1 MVHIRRLAPVD
12 LSVLSNVAPGAFDN
26 PINERSAKT
35 FLADPNHFLVVAV
48 LGDKKDPHPEVPVP
62 DLIRDGPRRMAA
74 SAAPASILRGSRASA
89 LAPQDEGSNGLVVGF
104 VSAVRMFHPD
114 KEKPELFIN
123 EIGVAPEYRRR
134 GIGKALIK
142 AVIEEAK
149 KAGCRLA
156 WLAVDEDN
164 KAALAL
170 YRSAGGKPPEKQI
183 HIDFDLD

>member
-1 MVHIRRLAPVD
+1 MVHIRRLAPAD
-12 LSVLSNVAPGAFDN
+12 LSVLSNVAPGVFDD
-26 PINERSAKT
+26 PISERSASA
-35 FLADPNHFLVVAV
+35 FLADPNHFLAVA
-48 LGDKKDPHPEVPVP
+48 
-62 DLIRDGPRRMAA
+62 RN
-74 SAAPASILRGSRASA
+74 
-89 LAPQDEGSNGLVVGF
+89 EGSNGLVVGF

-114 KEKPELFIN
+114 KEKPEMFVN

-134 GIGKALIK
+134 GIGKALMK
-142 AVIEEAK
+142 AMLEEAK

-170 YRSAGGKPPEKQI
+170 YRSAGGKAPEKQI